1 MTPRRIRITGP
12 EGSLYRLGDPINVYD
27 ADTCLGRLDPVP
39 VSVDGSEVHL
49 EHFHP
54 TEVVRGAQIHVGR
67 LIFLEICE
75 FLSEHFHQVQ
85 AVSFAFTRR
94 VDILGGGLEQASARA
109 ETMTRIGAVNVQVA
123 PNALHGHFVVSGV
136 WLYNTR
142 NLESLRVVLAEERL
156 RYEEWAAQSQAMAGS
171 GLLGALQRL
180 LSR

>member
-1 MTPRRIRITGP
+1 
-12 EGSLYRLGDPINVYD
+12 
-27 ADTCLGRLDPVP
+27 
-39 VSVDGSEVHL
+39 
-49 EHFHP
+49 
-54 TEVVRGAQIHVGR
+54 
-67 LIFLEICE
+67 
-75 FLSEHFHQVQ
+75 
-85 AVSFAFTRR
+85 
-94 VDILGGGLEQASARA
+94 
-109 ETMTRIGAVNVQVA
+109 VQVA